1 MADFIIELA
10 NHISTIRLFGEKVE
24 VDRQESKNTAI
35 AYLSFDA
42 DCLLYNFLVG
52 SARIFRLSKKIQ
64 ICR

>member
-42 DCLLYNFLVG
+42 DWLLYPFLVG
-52 SARIFRLSKKIQ
+52 FTSI
-64 ICR
+64 

>member
-35 AYLSFDA
+35 AYLSIYVN
-42 DCLLYNFLVG
+42 CLFNYTL
-52 SARIFRLSKKIQ
+52 IH
-64 ICR
+64 

>member
-42 DCLLYNFLVG
+42 DWLLYPFLV
-52 SARIFRLSKKIQ
+52 SFTRTL
-64 ICR
+64 